1 MGQLPGTCQAGGSG
15 AYDGNLAV
23 GPTTHR
29 LFLILGLAS
38 SECVGLRERQLH
50 LAISEESVQIAD
62 VEALIDLA
70 SIAGL
75 LAWMCADSPASSRER
90 ISPAVDLEGLVELAL
105 GEECDKP
112 LHVHSRWTRV
122 SARSGS
128 LFIDR
133 ERVRVRLRI
142 GSINRFS
149 VD

>member
-1 MGQLPGTCQAGGSG
+1 MGQLPGTCQAGRSR
-15 AYDGNLAV
+15 AHNGNLAA

-38 SECVGLRERQLH
+38 GECVGLRERQLH
-50 LAISEESVQIAD
+50 LAISEESMQIANA
-62 VEALIDLA
+62 EAFIDLA
-70 SIAGL
+70 SIACL
-75 LAWMCADSPASSRER
+75 LAWMRADSPASSRER
-90 ISPAVDLEGLVELAL
+90 ISPAVDLESLVELAL

-112 LHVHSRWTRV
+112 LHVHSGWTRV

-128 LFIDR
+128 LFVDR

-142 GSINRFS
+142 GSMNRSS